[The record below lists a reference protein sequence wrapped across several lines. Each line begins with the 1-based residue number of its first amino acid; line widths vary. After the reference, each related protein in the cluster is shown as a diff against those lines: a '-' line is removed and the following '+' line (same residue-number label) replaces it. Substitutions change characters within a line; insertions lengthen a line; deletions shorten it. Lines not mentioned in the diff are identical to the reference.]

1 MDTPSKQ
8 ALSFLDSWLD
18 YRVRQSHIPGLSVAV
33 GVGSDVVFAKA
44 YGMADVERQEALTTD
59 HIFGMA
65 SQSKLFASTA
75 VLQLVQAG
83 KLRLDDPASHYL
95 PWLGSHHDTRVRTIT
110 IRQLLSHSAGLVRD
124 GQRTDFWMLAKPFPD
139 ANALQSMVL
148 ATELPVEPN
157 TQLKYSNMGIALV
170 GQIVEAA
177 SGLPYTEYIHDHI
190 LKPLKL
196 KHTFADYK
204 PELDNRLAT
213 AYSFPYEHQR
223 RPLMP
228 RLPTETFASAVGIH
242 STPTDMCHFAIANFW
257 SREVLLSD
265 ASKKEMQRTQITGY
279 GYDEGWELGLGAE
292 IQRAGNHR
300 LVGHSGHL
308 AGYLTAT
315 FFDPHSQLAVSVAV
329 NAKDDTDIL
338 KVVRGIIGALD
349 WFAEQAGSVVPKQ
362 IVRLNVRLFNPVAV
376 LQVVA
381 VSKGGVVLIDPD
393 DWEPFS
399 FAETCEQIRPGVL
412 RITTPGSAFNEGEL
426 VHYAFS
432 QSNEVLSVD
441 YTGQTLL
448 PEDIWRQSVKA
459 EE

>member
-18 YRVRQSHIPGLSVAV
+18 YRVRQSHIPGLSIAVAV
-33 GVGSDVVFAKA
+33 GSKVVFAEA
-44 YGMADVERQEALTTD
+44 YGMADIERQVALRTD
-59 HIFGMA
+59 HTFGMA

-75 VLQLVQAG
+75 ALQLVEAG
-83 KLRLDDPASHYL
+83 KLHLDDHVCDYL
-95 PWLGSHHDTRVRTIT
+95 PWLATHHDKRIQTIT
-110 IRQLLSHSAGLVRD
+110 IRQLLSHSTGLIRD
-124 GQRTDFWMLAKPFPD
+124 GQQTDFWVLARPFPD
-139 ANALQSMVL
+139 TDALQSMVL
-148 ATELPVEPN
+148 AAELPVEPN
-157 TQLKYSNMGIALV
+157 TQLKYSNLGIALV
-170 GQIVEAA
+170 GQVVEAV
-177 SGLPYTEYIHDHI
+177 SGLPYTAYIHDHI
-190 LKPLKL
+190 LKPLNL
-196 KHTFADYK
+196 KHTFADYN
-204 PELDNRLAT
+204 PELEKHLAT

-223 RPLMP
+223 RSLMP
-228 RLPTETFASAVGIH
+228 RLSTGTFASAVGIH
-242 STPTDMCHFAIANFW
+242 STPTDMCYFAMANFLG
-257 SREVLLSD
+257 RETLLSN
-265 ASKKEMQRTQITGY
+265 ASKKEMQRTQTTGY
-279 GYDEGWELGLGAE
+279 GYDEGWEFGLGAE

-349 WFAEQAGSVVPKQ
+349 WFAEHSDSVVPKQ
-362 IVRLNVRLFNPVAV
+362 IARLNVRLLNPVAV

-381 VSKGGVVLIDPD
+381 VSKDGIILIDPD

-426 VHYAFS
+426 VNYTFS
-432 QSNEVLSVD
+432 PNNKVLSVD

-448 PEDIWRQSVKA
+448 PEDSWRQSVKA
-459 EE
+459 ER